1 MGADLAQNVVSVNPD
16 AAAVT
21 IRPVTGNPDVA
32 AAVINVIWP
41 TSVIWA
47 VAHRDHIPNT
57 WCGGNRRPINGR
69 ARSGR
74 KENSEEKDD
83 RFFHPR
89 FFVFVRGN

>member
-32 AAVINVIWP
+32 ATVINVIGS

-57 WCGGNRRPINGR
+57 WCRGNRRPINGR
-69 ARSGR
+69 AR
-74 KENSEEKDD
+74 
-83 RFFHPR
+83 
-89 FFVFVRGN
+89 

>member
-16 AAAVT
+16 
-21 IRPVTGNPDVA
+21 A

-57 WCGGNRRPINGR
+57 WCGGNRGPINGR
-69 ARSGR
+69 ARSGS
-74 KENSEEKDD
+74 KENSKEKDS
-83 RFFHPR
+83 RFHPTR
-89 FFVFVRGN
+89 FCAPVRENGFAI